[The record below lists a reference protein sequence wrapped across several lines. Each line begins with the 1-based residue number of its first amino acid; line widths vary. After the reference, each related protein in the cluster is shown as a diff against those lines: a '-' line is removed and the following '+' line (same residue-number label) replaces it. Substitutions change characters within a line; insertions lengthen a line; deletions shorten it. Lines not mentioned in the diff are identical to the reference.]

1 MRLYSEYHE
10 EPCHLFVLFINWYQ
24 YVSIFQLPDSQPST
38 LSSVNSNS
46 LTNLT
51 SYQTSPQSLEIT
63 EEDFQRFAAATSG
76 NQEFNVSFYPSDL
89 NSLCSQQQQ
98 LLNTISTQQSS
109 PQHQTGHQKQVQQ
122 QQPSSPNHLQQQQQQ
137 QQQLSPQTSNKIPH
151 IIFTGKHTSKFLC
164 LYMNYISTIDFL
176 NFIFK

>member
-1 MRLYSEYHE
+1 MY
-10 EPCHLFVLFINWYQ
+10 
-24 YVSIFQLPDSQPST
+24 IFQLPDNQPST

-98 LLNTISTQQSS
+98 LLNTVSTQQSS

-151 IIFTGKHTSKFLC
+151 IIFTGKHTSRFLFV
-164 LYMNYISTIDFL
+164 YT
-176 NFIFK
+176 